1 MGIGKIMSY
10 FTYAFEAPIL
20 HYSIGRYNY
29 NVVFLPSDLQES
41 LPFSEHPR
49 LRIDAEVGEFPLEG
63 AWQPAKGRWYL
74 MLPRQFMKEG
84 KLSLGDI
91 VEVRFC
97 IADQDAVNVPDALR
111 LALAANEQAAIA
123 IAWEQITSGRRRGF
137 AHRVASA
144 RTVATRNRRVAEV
157 LKALIKIQ

>member
-1 MGIGKIMSY
+1 MGIGKTMSY
-10 FTYAFEAPIL
+10 FTYAFEAPIV

-29 NVVFLPSDLQES
+29 NVVFLPSDLQEA
-41 LPFSEHPR
+41 LPFAKHPR

-91 VEVRFC
+91 VEVRFR
-97 IADQDAVNVPDALR
+97 IADQDAVDVPDALR
-111 LALAANEQAAIA
+111 LALSANEQAAT
-123 IAWEQITSGRRRGF
+123 AWEKLTSGRRRGF

-144 RTVATRNRRVAEV
+144 RTVTTRNRRVAEV
-157 LKALIKIQ
+157 IEALTTIQ